1 MIRFELPQVLYK
13 VILSYDLTNVP
24 KSITSEVSKLSES
37 YFFKDINLAEE
48 FYHNFNNK
56 DKFLEFYSKN
66 GDFYELNLKIITN
79 FDVINTLDIIPK
91 VVDL

>member
-48 FYHNFNNK
+48 FYNNFNNK
-56 DKFLEFYSKN
+56 DKFLEFHSKN